1 MKHAERRV
9 QTIGEFVTA
18 LRDTSNGLVWYR
30 GQARSNWSLLPSL
43 ARQPHGTHSELI
55 TIKRFKQNAAPFLTH
70 RPYDEWEWVFLMQ
83 HHRAP
88 TRLLDWSESP
98 LVAMFFALWDDHHED
113 SDAAVWCLD
122 PIALNRHAGHRR
134 RHDRDILAFSIDREM
149 DDYLPDKVNERVAP
163 HHPVAAIGPRNS
175 VRMVAQAGTFTV
187 IHADATPIEE
197 VGEDKNHIW
206 KLVVPAESKA
216 LLRSELTLLGITEHS
231 LFPDL
236 DRVAE
241 LAREMSQ

>member
-1 MKHAERRV
+1 MRHAERRV

-18 LRDTSNGLVWYR
+18 LRDTAGGLVWYR
-30 GQARSNWSLLPSL
+30 GQARADWPLLPSL
-43 ARQPHGTHSELI
+43 ARQPDGVRAELI
-55 TIKRFKQNAAPFLTH
+55 TIKRFKQNAAPFLAA
-70 RPYDEWEWVFLMQ
+70 RPADEWEWVFLMQ

-98 LVAMFFALWDDHHED
+98 LVAMFFALWDSGHEE

-122 PIALNRHAGHRR
+122 PIALNHHAGHRR
-134 RHDRDILAFSIDREM
+134 RHERDILAFSIDREM
-149 DDYLPDKVNERVAP
+149 DDYLPDNVNERVAP
-163 HHPVAAIGPRNS
+163 HNPVAAIGPRNS

-187 IHADATPIEE
+187 IHADATPIEA
-197 VGEDKNHIW
+197 VSDNQNHIW
-206 KLVVPAESKA
+206 KLVVPAASKA

-236 DRVAE
+236 DRVAV
-241 LAREMSQ
+241 LAREMIQ